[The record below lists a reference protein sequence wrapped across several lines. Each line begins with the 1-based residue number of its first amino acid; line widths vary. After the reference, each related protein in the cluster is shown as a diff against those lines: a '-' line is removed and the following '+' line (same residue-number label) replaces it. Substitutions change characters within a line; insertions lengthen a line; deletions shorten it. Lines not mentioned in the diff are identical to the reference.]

1 MLLIIICILVVFA
14 LLVLMRSAG
23 IVENQPKTTYTPT
36 EDTEK
41 VKLYRRYCE
50 LLDSG
55 YKQGVISEEEY
66 QRELKWLNDEVEV
79 MEHERT

>member
-1 MLLIIICILVVFA
+1 MILIIICILVVFA

-23 IVENQPKTTYTPT
+23 IVENQTTYTPT
-36 EDTEK
+36 EETEK
-41 VKLYRRYCE
+41 VRLYRRYCE

-55 YKQGVISEEEY
+55 YKQGIITEEEY